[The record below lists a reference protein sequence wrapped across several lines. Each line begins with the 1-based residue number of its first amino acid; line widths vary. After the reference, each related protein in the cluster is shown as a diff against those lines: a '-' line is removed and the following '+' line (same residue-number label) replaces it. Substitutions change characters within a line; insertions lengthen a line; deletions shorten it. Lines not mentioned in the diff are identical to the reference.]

1 MLLLKLHLR
10 RKKKKQIAREVIIND
25 LRRDKTAHD
34 ARVDPK
40 YHASRK
46 SGRSLV
52 LCLILNQKL
61 RQ

>member
-10 RKKKKQIAREVIIND
+10 RKKKKQISREVIIND